1 MATAKRSVRRK
12 STRNGLQNLK
22 QNDFTLLLFE
32 ALDGR
37 HYTLDGISGVIK
49 HETISA
55 RYPYAHV
62 DHTLSHRADAKGM
75 RSPKY
80 IELRRK
86 LHDDWSTDLTNS
98 DRLVDIAKRLG
109 VDVGDLLRQSKRG
122 A

>member
-12 STRNGLQNLK
+12 STRNGLQNLNP
-22 QNDFTLLLFE
+22 NDFMLLLFE

-37 HYTLDGISGVIK
+37 HCTLDGISGVLR

-62 DHTLSHRADAKGM
+62 DHALSHRADAKGM

-80 IELRRK
+80 IELRSQLR
-86 LHDDWSTDLTNS
+86 DDWSTDLTNS
-98 DRLVDIAKRLG
+98 DRLIDIAMRLG
-109 VDVGDLLRQSKRG
+109 VDVDALLRQSKRG
-122 A
+122 T

>member
-1 MATAKRSVRRK
+1 MATAKRAASRK

-37 HYTLDGISGVIK
+37 HYTLDGVSGVLRHK
-49 HETISA
+49 TISA
-55 RYPYAHV
+55 RYPYPHV
-62 DHTLSHRADAKGM
+62 DHTLSHMADAKGK

-80 IELRRK
+80 IELRDK
-86 LHDDWSTDLTNS
+86 LRDDWSTDLTNS
-98 DRLVDIAKRLG
+98 DRLIDIAMRLG
-109 VDVGDLLRQSKRG
+109 VDVDGLLRQSKRG